1 MTPILSV
8 MLGLALATA
17 AGLRLFV
24 PLLAVSLATRAG
36 LITPAEGFAWL
47 GSTPALVLLATA
59 TLFEIVAYLIPFVDH
74 LLDTIATPAAAIC
87 GALLMAA
94 VVVDMPEVLRWTL
107 AIVAGGGAA
116 GLVQGA
122 TVGARAG
129 STATTGGTANPLVG
143 GLETVGAS
151 VIGGVSVF
159 APIVGFALAAI
170 LLVLVFRGF
179 RASSRWLRRRSV

>member
-1 MTPILSV
+1 MTPVLSI

-24 PLLAVSLATRAG
+24 PLLAVSLGARAG
-36 LITPAEGFAWL
+36 LITPADGFAWL
-47 GSTPALVLLATA
+47 GSTPALDLLATA
-59 TLFEIVAYLIPFVDH
+59 TVAEVLAYLIPWVDH
-74 LLDTIATPAAAIC
+74 LLDTIATPAALVC
-87 GALLMAA
+87 GTMLMAA

-129 STATTGGTANPLVG
+129 STLTTGGAANPVLA

-151 VIGGVSVF
+151 VIGAAGVL
-159 APIVGFALAAI
+159 APVAGFALAAI
-170 LLVLVFRGF
+170 LLVLVLRG
-179 RASSRWLRRRSV
+179 LRRGRRRLQRRRV